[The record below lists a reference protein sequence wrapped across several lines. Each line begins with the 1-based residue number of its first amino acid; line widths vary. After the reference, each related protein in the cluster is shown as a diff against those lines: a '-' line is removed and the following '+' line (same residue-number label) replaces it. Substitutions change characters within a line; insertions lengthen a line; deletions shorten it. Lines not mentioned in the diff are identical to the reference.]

1 MADAS
6 GFTSKRATTFAVY
19 AAMIAA
25 TVVGF
30 LWIGSAGTELVAPPP
45 GKGVVH
51 FGEAAAKAESH
62 TLLHVLVALLVVIL
76 ASRALGAVFRY
87 VNQPPVIGEVVAGIL
102 LGPSLLGRVAPEVS
116 AYILPTTVAPY
127 LSVVAQVGVIL
138 YMFLVGLALDTKLLS
153 SKTHTTLAISHA
165 SIVAPFLLGA
175 IVALFIYPILSSSDV
190 PFGVFAMFMGVSL
203 SVTAFPV
210 LARILTDRKMHKT
223 KLGVIAISCAAV
235 DDVTAW
241 CLLALM
247 VSVAQARLGGA
258 VFTVGL
264 TLVYIALMFSVA
276 RPLVHAF
283 CRKQEIRGEIGSS
296 AIVGAFVAVLSSALI
311 AEFIGVHALFGAFLI
326 GAVIPHE
333 SRLAKELLRRLE
345 DVVVILLLPAFFAF
359 TGMRTQI
366 GLVSGLEHW
375 LICGVIIAVAC
386 AGKFGGSTLA
396 ARLSGLGW
404 RDSACLGV
412 LMNTRGLMELI
423 VLNIGLDLKVISPTL
438 FTMLVIMAV
447 VTTLATSPILAR
459 LTRGTSLA
467 EPDLSTA
474 RGV

>member
-1 MADAS
+1 MAEAS
-6 GFTSKRATTFAVY
+6 GLTSSRITTFAVY
-19 AAMIAA
+19 AVMIAA
-25 TVVGF
+25 TVGGF
-30 LWIGSAGTELVAPPP
+30 LWIGSVGGSLVAPPAP
-45 GKGVVH
+45 AGAVR
-51 FGEAAAKAESH
+51 FGETAAKAESH
-62 TLLHVLVALLVVIL
+62 TLLHVLVALLIVIL
-76 ASRALGAVFRY
+76 ASRALGALFRY

-102 LGPSLLGRVAPEVS
+102 LGPSLLGRVAPEIS

-153 SKTHTTLAISHA
+153 SKTHATLAISHA

-175 IVALFIYPILSSSDV
+175 VAAYFIYPVFSSADV

-258 VFTVGL
+258 FFTVGL
-264 TLVYIALMFSVA
+264 TLVYIALMFSVV

-283 CRKQEIRGEIGSS
+283 CRRQEVRGEIQPS
-296 AIVGAFVAVLSSALI
+296 AIVAAFVALLASALL
-311 AEFIGVHALFGAFLI
+311 AEFIGVHALFGAFLV
-326 GAVIPHE
+326 GAVIPHDSLL
-333 SRLAKELLRRLE
+333 SRELLRRLE

-375 LICGVIIAVAC
+375 LVCGAIIIVASV
-386 AGKFGGSTLA
+386 GKFGGSTLA
-396 ARLSGLGW
+396 ARFSGLGW
-404 RDSACLGV
+404 RDSACLGI

-423 VLNIGLDLKVISPTL
+423 VLNIGLDLKVLSPTL

-459 LTRGTSLA
+459 LMRGTSLT
-467 EPDLSTA
+467 EPDLSAA
-474 RGV
+474 RG

>member
-1 MADAS
+1 MAEPS
-6 GFTSKRATTFAVY
+6 GFTRSRISTLAVY

-25 TVVGF
+25 AVGGF
-30 LWIGSAGTELVAPPP
+30 FWIRSAGGTLVAPPP
-45 GKGVVH
+45 SGAVH
-51 FGEAAAKAESH
+51 FGETAAKGDSH

-76 ASRALGAVFRY
+76 ASRALGTVFRFI
-87 VNQPPVIGEVVAGIL
+87 NQPPVIGEVVAGIM
-102 LGPSLLGRVAPEVS
+102 LGPSLLGRMAPDVS
-116 AYILPTTVAPY
+116 AYILPPTVAPY

-138 YMFLVGLALDTKLLS
+138 YMFLVGLHLDTALLR
-153 SKTHTTLAISHA
+153 SKTHSTLAISHA
-165 SIVAPFLLGA
+165 SIVAPFVLGA
-175 IVALFIYPILSSSDV
+175 AAALWIYPQLSSSDV
-190 PFGVFAMFMGVSL
+190 PFSVFAMFMGVSL

-210 LARILTDRKMHKT
+210 LARILTDRNMHKS

-258 VFTVGL
+258 VFTVAL
-264 TLVYIALMFSVA
+264 TLVYIAFMFGVA
-276 RPLVHAF
+276 RPIVHRI
-283 CRKQEIRGEIGSS
+283 CQRQEVRGEVSKA
-296 AIVGAFVAVLSSALI
+296 AIVAAFVGLLGSALL
-311 AEFIGVHALFGAFLI
+311 AEFIGVHALFGAFML
-326 GAVIPHE
+326 GAVIPHD
-333 SRLAKELLRRLE
+333 SLFAKELLRRLE
-345 DVVVILLLPAFFAF
+345 DIVVILLLPAFFAF

-366 GLVSGLEHW
+366 GLVSGLGNW
-375 LICGVIIAVAC
+375 LICAAIILVAC

-438 FTMLVIMAV
+438 FTMMVIMAV
-447 VTTLATSPILAR
+447 VTTLATSPILHR
-459 LTRGTSLA
+459 LMRGTSLA
-467 EPDLSTA
+467 EPELSTA
-474 RGV
+474 RS

>member
-1 MADAS
+1 MAEAS
-6 GFTSKRATTFAVY
+6 GFTSNRATTFAVY
-19 AAMIAA
+19 TAMIAA

-30 LWIGSAGTELVAPPP
+30 LWIGSAGSGLVAPPP
-45 GKGVVH
+45 GAGVVQ
-51 FGEAAAKAESH
+51 FGEAAAKTESH

-175 IVALFIYPILSSSDV
+175 IAALFIYPVLSSSDV

-264 TLVYIALMFSVA
+264 TLVYIVVMFSVA
-276 RPLVHAF
+276 RPLVHAL

-296 AIVGAFVAVLSSALI
+296 AIVGAFVALLSSALI
-311 AEFIGVHALFGAFLI
+311 AEFIGVHALFGAFLV

-386 AGKFGGSTLA
+386 AGKFGGTTLA

-459 LTRGTSLA
+459 LMRGTSLS

-474 RGV
+474 RS